1 MDSGDKLVCICS
13 KDGER
18 PQPFACGVLPVLPYA
33 RDTEWRTILHR
44 DSVGL
49 LAALGR
55 HPFVE
60 SVNRQD
66 AAPAP
71 VRFPEHR
78 QPRDCFALGID
89 RLSPALRVLAPV
101 GNEPPLEKVERA
113 FSRLR
118 ILSDHEQFLARAAV
132 PSTRIIVQPG
142 VADIQSVHEGVIHR
156 PFGLNDTSTHDPD
169 MGVEVPLRHCRSP
182 NFILSAD
189 NARRRRETRASI
201 RWLTYRSSPVFVSTA
216 TLSSRPAHP
225 PARKAG

>member
-1 MDSGDKLVCICS
+1 MNSGNKIVCICS
-13 KDGER
+13 QDRESPG
-18 PQPFACGVLPVLPYA
+18 PFAFGVLPVLPYA
-33 RDTEWRTILHR
+33 RDTERRTILHR

-49 LAALGR
+49 LAALNR

-78 QPRDCFALGID
+78 QPRNCFALCID

-113 FSRLR
+113 FPRLG
-118 ILSDHEQFLARAAV
+118 ILSDYEQFLARAAV

-156 PFGLNDTSTHDPD
+156 PFGLNDATTHDPD
-169 MGVEVPLRHCRSP
+169 MGIEVP
-182 NFILSAD
+182 FAIA
-189 NARRRRETRASI
+189 ARRISFCRPTMPVVGAKRGPAS
-201 RWLTYRSSPVFVSTA
+201 
-216 TLSSRPAHP
+216 
-225 PARKAG
+225 GG